1 MQKTATSDSGN
12 HAVSTGTTI
21 GVIGLGNM
29 GSRLAANLLKEKF
42 SVAAYDVKRENI
54 EQLAAR
60 KLGDLAISNSNA
72 ELARVSDIVFS
83 VLPTSESARA
93 AILDEKNGLIAGLNR
108 RKTLVEMSSI
118 DSKTI
123 NEVSKKLNISHECDV
138 VDATINGVE
147 ENVERREIVV
157 MTAGDR
163 KVIDERVKPVLERVV
178 RAVVYVDD
186 RLGSAKDLKTATA
199 MANAIET
206 MGISEV
212 LAWLAKRNVNTGA
225 LLEVMEH
232 SATNLN
238 GMTETTKKLLQG
250 NFKPR
255 ASWISK
261 DIGFGLKE
269 AEDSGAPMPI
279 TAAVQQLFL
288 TAKARDLAGWEATGI
303 ARKVYETIANVK
315 FNENI

>member
-1 MQKTATSDSGN
+1 MQSSKLGIQETLADRK
-12 HAVSTGTTI
+12 I

-42 SVAAYDVKRENI
+42 SVAAYDVKHENI
-54 EQLAAR
+54 EQLSVR
-60 KLGDLAISNSNA
+60 KLGKLTVVDSNA
-72 ELARVSDIVFS
+72 ELARISNIIFTI
-83 VLPTSESARA
+83 LPNSEVAKA
-93 AILDEKNGLIAGLNR
+93 AILDEKTNGVIAGLNGP
-108 RKTLVEMSSI
+108 KTIVEMSSI
-118 DSKTI
+118 DSRTI
-123 NEVSKKLNISHECDV
+123 NEISSKLKERGECNV

-157 MTAGDR
+157 MAAGDKR
-163 KVIDERVKPVLERVV
+163 VIDEKVRPVLEKVV
-178 RAVVYVDD
+178 RAVVFVND

-199 MANAIET
+199 MANAIQT

-212 LAWLAKRNVNTGA
+212 LAWLARRKVNTGA

-232 SATNLN
+232 SATNLS
-238 GMTETTKKLLQG
+238 GMADTTKKLLGG

-255 ASWISK
+255 PSWISK

-269 AEDSGAPMPI
+269 GEDSGAPMPI

-288 TAKARDLAGWEATGI
+288 TAKARDLAGWEAAGI

-315 FNENI
+315 FNEND